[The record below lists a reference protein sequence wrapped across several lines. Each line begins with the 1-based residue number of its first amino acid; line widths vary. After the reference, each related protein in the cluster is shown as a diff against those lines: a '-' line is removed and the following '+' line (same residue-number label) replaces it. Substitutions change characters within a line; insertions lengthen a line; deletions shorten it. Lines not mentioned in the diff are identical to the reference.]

1 MNNLLKRKLTGH
13 KGESIAESLV
23 SILVVAIASIMFAG
37 MVTASYNIINKS
49 SDWMQDY
56 YSAVSAIN
64 AKTKDDDA
72 YVSEGHVDVDIG
84 GLTTKQDLTA
94 YSYTVGG
101 VDIISYVPVE
111 PSPSPE
117 PAGG

>member
-1 MNNLLKRKLTGH
+1 MKNVLKRKLRNR

-23 SILVVAIASIMFAG
+23 SILIVALASILFAG
-37 MVTASYNIINKS
+37 MVTASRNIIDKS
-49 SDWMQDY
+49 SKWMQDY

-72 YVSEGHVDVDIG
+72 HVSEGHVDVDIG
-84 GLTTKQDLTA
+84 GLVTKEGLTA

-101 VDIISYVPVE
+101 VDIISYVPVK
-111 PSPSPE
+111 P
-117 PAGG
+117 